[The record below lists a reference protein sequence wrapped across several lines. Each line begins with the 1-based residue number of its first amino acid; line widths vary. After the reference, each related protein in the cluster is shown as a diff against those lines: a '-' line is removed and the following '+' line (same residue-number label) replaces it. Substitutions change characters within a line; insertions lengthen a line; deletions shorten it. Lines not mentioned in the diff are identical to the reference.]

1 MKKKILIAAGVVAAL
16 LIVGLI
22 VVGLSLGKVIKHGVE
37 TVGPSLTKTEVKL
50 GSANLSLLNGHGSL
64 HGFVLGNPEGF
75 KTPSAIKAEKVSL
88 GVNPASLMGDKV
100 HVTHVRVIDPE
111 ITFEGTVGTK
121 NNLSQILANVEA
133 FLGPAKPAEPKKEK
147 EEAPRK
153 LQVDEFT
160 ITGAKVNLSMTIF
173 GGKSLT
179 VPLPPIKLEKLGQG
193 PDGITGP
200 ELVGVA
206 LKSITTETLKAA
218 QQAVVDFTKNAAGA
232 AAEAGKGAVD
242 SAVKGA
248 SGVLDAAKGVGD
260 LFKKKDKGATNPPAA
275 PK

>member
-1 MKKKILIAAGVVAAL
+1 MKKKLLIAAGVVAVVLVA
-16 LIVGLI
+16 GLI
-22 VVGLSLGKVIKHGVE
+22 IVGLSLGKVIKHGVE
-37 TVGPSLTKTEVKL
+37 TVGPPLTKSEIKL
-50 GSANLSLLNGHGSL
+50 GSASLSLFNGHGSL

-75 KTPSAIKAEKVSL
+75 KTPSAIKAETISL
-88 GVNPASLMGDKV
+88 GVRPGSLMSDKV
-100 HVTHVRVIDPE
+100 HVTHVRVVAPE
-111 ITFEGTVGTK
+111 ITFEGALGSK

-133 FLGPAKPAEPKKEK
+133 FLGPSKPTEPKKD
-147 EEAPRK
+147 EAARK
-153 LQVDEFT
+153 LQVDEFS

-179 VPLPPIKLEKLGQG
+179 VPLPPIKLENLGAG
-193 PDGITGP
+193 PEGITGP

-206 LKSITTETLKAA
+206 LKSITSETLKAA
-218 QQAVVDFTKNAAGA
+218 QQAVVDFSKNAAGA

-260 LFKKKDKGATNPPAA
+260 LFKKKDKAE

>member
-1 MKKKILIAAGVVAAL
+1 MKKKLLIAIGVVVVVLVA
-16 LIVGLI
+16 GL
-22 VVGLSLGKVIKHGVE
+22 VVLGLSLGKVIKHGVE
-37 TVGPSLTKTEVKL
+37 TVAPPLTKTEVKL
-50 GSANLSLLNGHGSL
+50 GSAQLSLLNGHGSL

-75 KTPSAIKAEKVSL
+75 KTPSAIKAETVSL
-88 GVNPASLMGDKV
+88 GVNPASLLGDKV
-100 HVTHVRVIDPE
+100 HITHVRVIDPE
-111 ITFEGTVGTK
+111 ITFEGTIGTK
-121 NNLSQILANVEA
+121 NNLSQILANVDA
-133 FLGPAKPAEPKKEK
+133 ALGGSKPSEPKKEK
-147 EEAPRK
+147 DAATRK
-153 LQVDEFT
+153 LQVDEFS

-179 VPLPPIKLEKLGQG
+179 VPLPPIKLGNLGQG
-193 PDGITGP
+193 PEGITGP

-206 LKSITTETLKAA
+206 LKSITSETLKAA
-218 QQAVVDFTKNAAGA
+218 QQAVVDFSKNAAGA

-260 LFKKKDKGATNPPAA
+260 LFKKKDKGATNPPPA